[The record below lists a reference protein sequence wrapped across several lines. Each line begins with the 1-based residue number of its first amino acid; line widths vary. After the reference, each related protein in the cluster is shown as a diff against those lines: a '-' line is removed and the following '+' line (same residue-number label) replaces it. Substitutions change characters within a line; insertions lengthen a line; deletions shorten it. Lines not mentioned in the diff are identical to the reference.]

1 MTTIA
6 TVHHASEALGR
17 RVTFTVLLP
26 ELARLAGGEPPRR
39 WPLLYLLHGR
49 SDDHRAWLERS
60 TLPARLYELAQR
72 GSPLAVVL
80 PDGAISYWA
89 DVHPLMRYESYL
101 LDDLDPLLRRT
112 FPVSEG
118 RASIGGLSMGGY
130 GALRLALRHPAR
142 FGSVTA
148 HSTRAPTREEL
159 PAQPW
164 AAGCDLDELDFEVI
178 AARAVASASAAG
190 VRLPPI
196 ALDCGV
202 DDRLLGDSR
211 RVHACLG
218 QLGITHGYEEHE
230 GAHDWAYW
238 EARLPAALAF
248 HAQAQARATVG

>member
-17 RVTFTVLLP
+17 RVTCTVLLP
-26 ELARLAGGEPPRR
+26 ELARGARPRT

-60 TLPARLYELAQR
+60 TLPAQLYQLAQR
-72 GSPLAVVL
+72 GHPLAVAL

-101 LDDLDPLLRRT
+101 LDDLDPLLRHT
-112 FPVSEG
+112 FPIAPLSEL
-118 RASIGGLSMGGY
+118 RAGIGGLSMGGY

-142 FGSVTA
+142 FGSVVA
-148 HSTRAPTREEL
+148 HSTRAPTRAEL

-164 AAGCDLDELDFEVI
+164 ATGCDLDELDLEVV
-178 AARAVASASAAG
+178 AARAVARAQADG
-190 VRLPPI
+190 TPLPPI

-202 DDRLLGDSR
+202 DDRLLADSR
-211 RVHACLG
+211 RVHALFDRLG
-218 QLGITHGYEEHE
+218 VAHRYEEHA
-230 GAHDWAYW
+230 GTHDWAYW
-238 EARLPAALAF
+238 EARLPAALSF
-248 HAQAQARATVG
+248 HAEAFAAARHA

>member
-26 ELARLAGGEPPRR
+26 ELARGAPPRR

-60 TLPARLYELAQR
+60 TLPAQLYQLAQR

-101 LDDLDPLLRRT
+101 IDDLDPFVRST
-112 FPVSEG
+112 FPIAEG
-118 RASIGGLSMGGY
+118 PAAIGGLSMGGF
-130 GALRLALRHPAR
+130 GALRLAFRHPAR
-142 FGSVTA
+142 FASVTA

-164 AAGCDLDELDFEVI
+164 AAGCDLDELDLEVI
-178 AARAVASASAAG
+178 VARGASSAESAG
-190 VRLPPI
+190 ARLPPI

-211 RVHACLG
+211 RVHACLER
-218 QLGITHGYEEHE
+218 LGIAHDYEEHA
-230 GAHDWAYW
+230 GTHDWAYW

-248 HAQAQARATVG
+248 HAAIATRVRA